1 MTSKAAA
8 ATTTAEEI
16 DKAHHAELIKQD
28 WASNIPE
35 AVTKSLKLMTVVESL
50 VKEARESGIQT
61 RILES
66 IIDAEEVDQ
75 MVPGGKIPGIRDICR
90 DDRNESTPDYLVLGF
105 SVNESDIEEGEGLPV
120 YFVFDVVDPNGE
132 RKILGT
138 GATQTVF
145 SFWRIRAKGRLPLVV
160 RWYLSH
166 KETDRGFRPL
176 NMEIVD
182 PDPLRKH
189 VVRVTA
195 TATQEPVVETL
206 TDESGWNVP
215 A

>member
-1 MTSKAAA
+1 MTNKSTAAV
-8 ATTTAEEI
+8 TTAGEV
-16 DKAHHAELIKQD
+16 DAVRHAELVKQE
-28 WASNIPE
+28 WAAKIPE
-35 AVTKSLKLMTVVESL
+35 AVTKSYKLMTVVDSL

-66 IIDAEEVDQ
+66 IVDAEDVDQ

-90 DDRNESTPDYLVLGF
+90 EDRNETTPDYLVLGF

-120 YFVFDVVDPNGE
+120 YFVFDVIDPNGE

-145 SFWRIRAKGRLPLVV
+145 SFWRIRMKDRLPIVV

-176 NMEIVD
+176 NMEIID
-182 PDPLRKH
+182 PDPLRRH
-189 VVRVTA
+189 VSNITA
-195 TATQEPVVETL
+195 TLEPAVETVK
-206 TDESGWNVP
+206 DESGWNVP